1 MSYHD
6 HSDHQYA
13 KNIRAGAP
21 AAFKAFLAFDQAAL
35 SGSDKVIPRKY
46 TELMAVAVALT
57 TQCAYCIEAHTKAA
71 HAAGATQEELAET
84 TMISAALRAGGSYAH
99 GFMAMKFFDQAE
111 QASVA

>member
-13 KNIRAGAP
+13 KNLRVGAP
-21 AAFKAFLAFDQAAL
+21 TAFKAFLAFDQAAL

-46 TELMAVAVALT
+46 PELMAVAVALI

-84 TMISAALRAGGSYAH
+84 TMIAAALRAGSLVTRPQHRKSHKAGE
-99 GFMAMKFFDQAE
+99 D
-111 QASVA
+111 V